1 MVFVKINGN
10 RKVKSVKGGKFGY
23 DEIGICYSED
33 RGKWGVCSLENLAA
47 SDLSTFLR
55 VMY

>member
-23 DEIGICYSED
+23 DEIGNLLVLKIEEN
-33 RGKWGVCSLENLAA
+33 GVSVVW
-47 SDLSTFLR
+47 R
-55 VMY
+55 I